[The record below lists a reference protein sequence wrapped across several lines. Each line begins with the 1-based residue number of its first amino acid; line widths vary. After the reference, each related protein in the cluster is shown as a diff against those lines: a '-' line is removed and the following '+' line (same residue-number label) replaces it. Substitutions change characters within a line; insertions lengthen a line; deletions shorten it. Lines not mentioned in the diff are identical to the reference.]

1 MNIKDMTDGEA
12 YSIGDI
18 GNHYGG
24 LEVRVVNG
32 VYQWSIENWNGH
44 HWEEVSESLV
54 VELLKHEEKIAGQME
69 RTK

>member
-18 GNHYGG
+18 GNYYGR

-44 HWEEVSESLV
+44 RWEETSEFLV
-54 VELLKHEEKIAGQME
+54 AELLKHAEKIASQLE